1 MDTSNCRPTRDASGA
16 VGDLTM
22 RFGDWRAQP
31 QRERIVNKIMDILKT
46 HLPFSRYER
55 LQELQKIAERVEKEI
70 YAAATS
76 QSEYSRKICL
86 HMLTIETRLQ
96 NPIPHTLL
104 SNSRDWQEE
113 VYQKIK
119 TMKYLYQLDLR
130 HPLCATGAVGESGDW
145 RAHLQAG
152 SRQRVANK
160 ITKHL
165 ERFLPFSGHAE
176 LQAMAVCFE
185 DKIYNVAASR
195 EEYLR
200 KISLKMLTM
209 ENRYIPMQSNSS
221 ANPQIQ

>member
-1 MDTSNCRPTRDASGA
+1 MDTSNRRPTRDASCA
-16 VGDLTM
+16 IGDLTM
-22 RFGDWRAQP
+22 RYGDWRAQL
-31 QRERIVNKIMDILKT
+31 QRERIVNKI
-46 HLPFSRYER
+46 YER
-55 LQELQKIAERVEKEI
+55 LQELQKIAERVENEI
-70 YAAATS
+70 YTAATS
-76 QSEYSRKICL
+76 QSEYSRQICL

-130 HPLCATGAVGESGDW
+130 HPLCATGAVGEFGDW
-145 RAHLQAG
+145 RAHLQQG

-165 ERFLPFSGHAE
+165 EGCLPFSGHAE

-185 DKIYNVAASR
+185 DKIYVAASK

-221 ANPQIQ
+221 VNPRIQ